1 MSSKDNEEFSRWRL
15 YLWPIHRW
23 EIKKF
28 VPLLILYALI
38 CFNYNLL
45 KGSAKDA
52 LVITANSSGAAV
64 LPFIKI
70 WVILPMALLVTFLFT
85 RLFNRFSQE
94 RVFYIM
100 IGGFLSFFALF
111 ALVLFPLRD
120 VIHPHTLC
128 DQLEAMGPKI
138 SRP

>member
-1 MSSKDNEEFSRWRL
+1 MSTQSREEFSRWRL
-15 YLWPIHRW
+15 FLWPIHRW

-38 CFNYNLL
+38 CFNYCLL
-45 KGSAKDA
+45 KAAKDA

-70 WVILPMALLVTFLFT
+70 WAILPMALLVTYLFT

-94 RVFYIM
+94 KVFYIM
-100 IGGFLSFFALF
+100 IGSFLSFFA
-111 ALVLFPLRD
+111 
-120 VIHPHTLC
+120 ILC
-128 DQLEAMGPKI
+128 VSMGSKGPSTPPTPR
-138 SRP
+138 SRNLHI